1 MDLNR
6 VVELQL
12 LATVFFQDISSLV
25 LSIDYYLI
33 ENYYLSPVLTILLL
47 TVFTPL
53 KNDMIQY
60 VRQYPPIYSIFFQF
74 KNLIIKYLAFCN
86 KNIFGNHT

>member
-1 MDLNR
+1 VDLNR
-6 VVELQL
+6 VFELQL
-12 LATVFFQDISSLV
+12 LATVFFQGISSLV

-47 TVFTPL
+47 PVFTPL

-60 VRQYPPIYSIFFQF
+60 VDNIHQFIAFFF
-74 KNLIIKYLAFCN
+74 SLK
-86 KNIFGNHT
+86 T